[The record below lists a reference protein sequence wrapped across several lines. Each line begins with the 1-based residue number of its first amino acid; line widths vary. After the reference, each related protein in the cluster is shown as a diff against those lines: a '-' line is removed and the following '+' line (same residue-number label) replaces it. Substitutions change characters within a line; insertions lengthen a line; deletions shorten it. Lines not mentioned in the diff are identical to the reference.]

1 MRTVLA
7 FDLGASSGR
16 LVANH
21 FDGKTI
27 VSEEIHR
34 FLNKPIQI
42 GTHYY
47 WDNHSILDQIK
58 QALRGID
65 SSASTVG
72 IDTWGVDFG
81 LIGSHN
87 QLLEKPFSYRDPHSE
102 AMVIKLQKQLM
113 PFDLFQRTG
122 NEVASINSLFQ
133 LMAIQENQPHL
144 LQEATDILLLP
155 NLFSYQ
161 LTGVKNNEFSIAS
174 TTQLMN
180 PATKEWD
187 QALIQ
192 NIFGRDLPLCDIVQP
207 HQLIGP
213 LLQFPSLQMVA
224 VPGHDTAC
232 ALSALP
238 IEEDG
243 ALFMSLGT
251 WGLVGKEVQEPIVSA
266 EAFNGG
272 FTNEGTS
279 EGTYRFQKN
288 AMGFWLFH
296 RLREEWQQQQITLSY
311 EDEKRLFHDH
321 EGFITLIN
329 PNDESFFNPPN
340 MQQAIQHY
348 CKKTNQQL
356 PETVK
361 QYIRCITL
369 SLALSYAVIIE
380 EIEHMTG
387 NPKDT
392 VYIGGGGAKNE
403 QLCQLLANISE
414 KQISAGPTEASALG
428 NGLSQLRAL
437 GEIHSLKEGRQII
450 KTSFP
455 MKCYEPQR
463 MEKKEFL
470 VEKFKMLI

>member
-21 FDGKTI
+21 FDGKNI

-34 FLNKPIQI
+34 FLNKPIRI

-47 WDNHSILDQIK
+47 WDNHYILDQIK
-58 QALRGID
+58 QALGRTD
-65 SSASTVG
+65 SNASTVG

-87 QLLEKPFSYRDPHSE
+87 QLLAQPFSYRDQHTE
-102 AMVIKLQKQLM
+102 AMVIKMQQQLT

-122 NEVASINSLFQ
+122 NEVASINTLFQ
-133 LMAIQENQPHL
+133 LMAIQENQAQL

-161 LTGVKNNEFSIAS
+161 LTGVKSNEFSIAS

-180 PATKEWD
+180 PMTKDWD
-187 QALIQ
+187 RALIQ
-192 NIFGRDLPLCDIVQP
+192 NIFGRDLPLCNIVQP

-213 LLQFPSLQMVA
+213 LLQFPSLQMVV

-251 WGLVGKEVQEPIVSA
+251 WGLVGKEVQEPIVST

-321 EGFITLIN
+321 ESFITLID
-329 PNDESFFNPPN
+329 PNDESFFNPPD

-356 PETVK
+356 PETVE

-380 EIEHMTG
+380 QIEHMTG

-392 VYIGGGGAKNE
+392 IYIGGGGAKNE
-403 QLCQLLANISE
+403 QLCQMLANISG

-428 NGLSQLRAL
+428 NGLSQLRVL
-437 GEIHSLKEGRQII
+437 GEIHSLKEGRQLS
-450 KTSFP
+450 KASFP
-455 MKCYEPQR
+455 VKRYEPQR
-463 MEKKEFL
+463 MENKEFL
-470 VEKFKMLI
+470 MEKFKLLI